1 MITLN
6 FTEQQLSV
14 IDRALAQMPY
24 GQVAPIIADI
34 NKQLQANPPDVEMA
48 PGDNHDLMRG

>member
-34 NKQLQANPPDVEMA
+34 NKQLQANPPVVEAA
-48 PGDNHDLMRG
+48 PGEGFDLTR